1 MTQCI
6 VYFSERMVTNDI
18 NTTSPIE
25 NPLTNTTRSSELMK
39 VNKSTDET
47 KSESQSFKMPR
58 APPHVY
64 SCFVVNCTSEPID
77 CTLKYNGRPGEDKFD
92 EVVNVIIPGNTEHYF
107 PRQLFQPDLPESY
120 CKWVKIITQIRVK
133 KENDQILEVNY
144 PFEHV
149 HCPIRN
155 WEFHVKDEGEIVSTP
170 PTRVVNVLKYENLD
184 RYEC

>member
-1 MTQCI
+1 
-6 VYFSERMVTNDI
+6 
-18 NTTSPIE
+18 
-25 NPLTNTTRSSELMK
+25 
-39 VNKSTDET
+39 
-47 KSESQSFKMPR
+47 MPR

-64 SCFVVNCTSEPID
+64 SCFVVNCTNEPID
-77 CTLKYNGRPGEDKFD
+77 CTLKYNGRPGEDTFD
-92 EVVNVIIPGNTEHYF
+92 EVVNVTIPGNTEHYF

-120 CKWVKIITQIRVK
+120 CKWVKIITHIQVK
-133 KENDQILEVNY
+133 KANDHILEVNY

-155 WEFHVKDEGEIVSTP
+155 WEFHVNNEGEILSKP